1 MRIGIIGGGVYG
13 TSIAYFLRRLG
24 DPEVHLFERG
34 TIASGS
40 TGYSAGIIRHHYS
53 NEIQIRLA
61 KRGREIISELDE
73 YTDNDGGFHANGYL
87 MLAGAEQEEACRN
100 TVRLQRGIGIDVV
113 TVDPTELDE
122 YFPGMNPEGVSV
134 AAFESEAGFADPH
147 LVTAGFA
154 RAAEELG
161 AVVHTGTPVVDLT
174 VRDGLVTRIHT
185 DSDDWEIDLVVNAAG
200 VWGPQVGEMI
210 GVDIP
215 IDRYESKIAMLT
227 ASTAYGPDRPTI
239 ADHASHPDMYVKP
252 EPGGEFIVGGIDRPR
267 IDPERGLEG
276 VDSEHLRRIGE
287 RLEFRLPE
295 YADAAVVDTW
305 SGEIGVTPDS
315 NQIVG
320 IPRGM
325 ENFFNMVGGSGHGF
339 KEAPAF
345 AESVAQQLLSL
356 EPRFDLSPY
365 RLERFDERSEFEGIS
380 KETYGDH

>member
-1 MRIGIIGGGVYG
+1 
-13 TSIAYFLRRLG
+13 
-24 DPEVHLFERG
+24 
-34 TIASGS
+34 
-40 TGYSAGIIRHHYS
+40 
-53 NEIQIRLA
+53 
-61 KRGREIISELDE
+61 
-73 YTDNDGGFHANGYL
+73 
-87 MLAGAEQEEACRN
+87 
-100 TVRLQRGIGIDVV
+100 
-113 TVDPTELDE
+113 
-122 YFPGMNPEGVSV
+122 
-134 AAFESEAGFADPH
+134 
-147 LVTAGFA
+147 
-154 RAAEELG
+154 
-161 AVVHTGTPVVDLT
+161 
-174 VRDGLVTRIHT
+174 
-185 DSDDWEIDLVVNAAG
+185 
-200 VWGPQVGEMI
+200 
-210 GVDIP
+210 
-215 IDRYESKIAMLT
+215 
-227 ASTAYGPDRPTI
+227 
-239 ADHASHPDMYVKP
+239 MYVKP

-287 RLEFRLPE
+287 RLEYRLPE

-345 AESVAQQLLSL
+345 AESVAQQILAL